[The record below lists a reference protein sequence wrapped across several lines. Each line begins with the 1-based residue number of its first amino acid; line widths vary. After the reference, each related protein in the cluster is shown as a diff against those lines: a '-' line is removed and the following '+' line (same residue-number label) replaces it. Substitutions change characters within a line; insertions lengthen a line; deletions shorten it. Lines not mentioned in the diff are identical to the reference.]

1 MFFPFLLF
9 TDEWPQCLHLL
20 PKALVLFPYL
30 LIFFLRLVRIY
41 QRRLWVMSSLYELVL
56 GSLKQTFFTIN
67 LSAIFDDAHVL
78 PFDVLQ
84 SLFLKLAL

>member
-9 TDEWPQCLHLL
+9 TDEWPQFLHLP

-30 LIFFLRLVRIY
+30 LVFFLRLVRIY
-41 QRRLWVMSSLYELVL
+41 QRRLWVMFSLYELVL
-56 GSLKQTFFTIN
+56 GSLKQTFFTVN
-67 LSAIFDDAHVL
+67 LSAISDDTHVL
-78 PFDVLQ
+78 LFDALQ